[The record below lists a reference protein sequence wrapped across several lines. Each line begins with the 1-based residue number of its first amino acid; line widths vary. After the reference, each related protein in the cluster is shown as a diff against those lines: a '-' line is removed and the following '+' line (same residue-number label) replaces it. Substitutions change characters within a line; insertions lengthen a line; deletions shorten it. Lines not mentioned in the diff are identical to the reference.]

1 MKKYKIVTNENLKD
15 NLNTL
20 KNMGYDRI
28 IKAKDNFLTGWGYG
42 SNNGHLQ
49 LIACNKRDMYEIIDD
64 LKNDGYMTCIN
75 WYIID
80 DFKNISA
87 TTRGKTFTLRND
99 WVNCFTNKKGGIL

>member
-1 MKKYKIVTNENLKD
+1 MND
-15 NLNTL
+15 L
-20 KNMGYDRI
+20 KNIDDI
-28 IKAKDNFLTGWGYG
+28 IYKVNLHPYELDAIIVSLNESL

-49 LIACNKRDMYEIIDD
+49 LIACDKKDMYEIIDD

-99 WVNCFTNKKGGIL
+99 WVSCFTNKKGGIL